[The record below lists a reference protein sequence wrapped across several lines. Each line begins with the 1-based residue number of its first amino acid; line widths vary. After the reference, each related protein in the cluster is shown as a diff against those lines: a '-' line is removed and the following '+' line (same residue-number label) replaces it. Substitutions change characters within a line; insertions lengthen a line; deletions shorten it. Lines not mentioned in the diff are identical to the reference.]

1 MGKKQNKI
9 PKLNLAEMQKLEKSF
24 LSKAEELE
32 ESDKYIFYN
41 LFHTFKTH
49 MEIMEGLQKSI
60 LEDGAVIE
68 KEYVKNRP
76 ALTAN
81 PAITQYNATSKAL
94 TTVAGALNKILEKV
108 STASEITDEP
118 SILNKLRN

>member
-108 STASEITDEP
+108 STVSEITDEP

>member
-9 PKLNLAEMQKLEKSF
+9 PPKNLKEMKKLEKSF
-24 LSKAEELE
+24 LLKAEELADC
-32 ESDKYIFYN
+32 DKYIFLN
-41 LFHTFKTH
+41 LFVSFKTH
-49 MEIMEGLQKSI
+49 IDIMEGLQKSI

-81 PAITQYNATSKAL
+81 PAITQYNATSKAA

-108 STASEITDEP
+108 ADVSGSLSEP
-118 SILNKLRN
+118 NILNKLRN